1 LAPKSNPS
9 SRSTPLYVFFS
20 ISIYPR
26 EPYKDQYYA
35 HRCRQKMLTIF
46 FLLSCILF
54 DYDLV
59 KRGSLEKMH
68 TDLSFYK

>member
-1 LAPKSNPS
+1 
-9 SRSTPLYVFFS
+9 
-20 ISIYPR
+20 
-26 EPYKDQYYA
+26 
-35 HRCRQKMLTIF
+35 MLTIF